1 MTPKEY
7 LEEIVL
13 PTVADYERDT
23 QSRRLAYVACIVTYH
38 MADYLKKAGVESL
51 HRDMA
56 ENCDAAWS
64 VVGAVA
70 NGAKHKDNHRS
81 RQPFKFVAGTDQY
94 RPPAAIG
101 LLECGWSELGDEE
114 GSIVVPVGDDFLY
127 ADVLESLRTVI
138 LQYQMLY
145 GRDYL

>member
-23 QSRRLAYVACIVTYH
+23 QSRRLAYLACIVTYH
-38 MADYLKKAGVESL
+38 MADYLKKAGVEGL
-51 HRDMA
+51 HRNMTDK
-56 ENCDAAWS
+56 CDAAWS

-81 RQPFKFVAGTDQY
+81 RQPLKFTAGTDQY
-94 RPPAAIG
+94 RPPAVAG
-101 LLECGWSELGDEE
+101 LLECGWSELGDDE
-114 GSIVVPVGDDFLY
+114 GSIVVPAGDEFFY
-127 ADVLESLRTVI
+127 AGILESLRTVI
-138 LQYQMLY
+138 RQYKRLY